1 MSTDANIIDQPR
13 KVRPGEELDVAAL
26 QAYLTREIPGLEGPL
41 EVDQFGKGFS
51 NLTYLIRVG
60 DRELVLRRPPFGAK
74 IRSAHDMGREYRILS
89 HLITVYP
96 KAPRALAY
104 CADESVLGAP
114 FYVMERL
121 RGVILR
127 ATPPA
132 GVDLDPERMRAIS
145 EAFVDNMVAIHGV
158 DYAAAGLGDL
168 GRPQGY
174 VERQITGWAG
184 RYEKARTDDVPE
196 IERVAAWLL
205 EHRPAESAA
214 EPAASLIHND
224 YKYDNLVLD
233 PDELSRIL
241 AVLDWEM
248 STIGDPLMDLGT
260 TLAYW
265 VEPGDGDALQALQ
278 VGLTVLPGNL
288 RRDEL
293 VQRYARQSG
302 RDVTEARMVFYYVFG
317 LFKNAVVAQQIY
329 ARYKAGHSTD
339 ERFALLPVSI
349 RALGQRAEQALWR
362 NRLSGS

>member
-1 MSTDANIIDQPR
+1 MTTDVDILDQPR
-13 KVRPGEELDVAAL
+13 TVRPGEELDVAAL
-26 QAYLTREIPGLEGPL
+26 EAYLTREIPGLEGAL
-41 EVDQFGKGFS
+41 EVDQFGNGFS
-51 NLTYLIRVG
+51 NLTYLLRVG
-60 DRELVLRRPPFGAK
+60 DRELVLRRPPFGVK

-89 HLITVYP
+89 HLATVYP
-96 KAPRALAY
+96 KVPRTLAY

-132 GVDLDPERMRAIS
+132 GVDLDPERMRAIA
-145 EAFVDNMVAIHGV
+145 EAFIDNMVVIHGV
-158 DYAAAGLGDL
+158 DYEAAGLGDL
-168 GRPQGY
+168 GRPRGY

-196 IERVAAWLL
+196 IEHVAAWLL
-205 EHRPAESAA
+205 DHRPAESIADV
-214 EPAASLIHND
+214 AASLIHND

-233 PDELSRIL
+233 PADLSRIL

-248 STIGDPLMDLGT
+248 STIGDPLMDLGA

-278 VGLTVLPGNL
+278 VGLTVLPGNP

-293 VQRYARQSG
+293 AQRYARQSG
-302 RDVTEARMVFYYVFG
+302 RDVTEERMVFYYVFG

-339 ERFALLPVSI
+339 ERFALLPTSI
-349 RALGQRAEQALWR
+349 KALGQRAEQALRR